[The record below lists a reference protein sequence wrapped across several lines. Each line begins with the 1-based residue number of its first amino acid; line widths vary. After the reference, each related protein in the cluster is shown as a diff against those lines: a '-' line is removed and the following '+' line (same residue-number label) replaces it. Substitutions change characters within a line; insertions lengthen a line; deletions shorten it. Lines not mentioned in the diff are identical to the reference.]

1 MAVSTNTRKIKT
13 REEYR
18 AEQRKRAPAGDALAD
33 YDPAYAAKAMGR
45 GIPKDW
51 PLCTCGADTC
61 PDRGIA

>member
-1 MAVSTNTRKIKT
+1 MAVSTNARKIKT

-61 PDRGIA
+61 PDKGAA